1 MSQAIPVLLNKIPLV
16 GDMLAAGA
24 DIGRAHLV
32 LLRGKLIKPEGSG
45 GLAEQW
51 SEVHARSAATLPA
64 ARPFEPGGI
73 LLFPVWGPATA
84 PATKAIELILAHALH
99 IRGHSVALMA
109 CHRALPACVIDPLGN
124 HRGALSPE
132 IKRAF
137 THGAGACVH
146 CTAGFSALARHS
158 SVPFLPMSRHAD
170 VDDLAV
176 AEREVAALAPSAY
189 RAHHHDGVHVGE
201 HAFAAAI
208 RATGRGTLE
217 NTSLHNEIFRR
228 QLVAAIVCARV
239 AHRTMETLK
248 PGQIGLTH
256 GIYVDHGTIAEVA
269 RVRGIPVTVYVRPY
283 RQSTV
288 MLCRGETY
296 HRALVSE
303 PNSLWED
310 HPIGIEEK
318 NRLLD
323 YVFSRRRG
331 TQDSVNYHPNPIEG
345 QARIREL
352 LGLDPAKPIVTAYT
366 NVMWDAQ
373 LYHAS
378 SAFPDM
384 LAWLFATIDHFAARP
399 DRQLVIRVH
408 PAEVK
413 AVKKSLQPVVQ
424 EIAFRYGKLPDNIK
438 VVSPESDVS
447 SYDLAEMSSANVIY
461 GTKMGLEMA
470 LMRRPVIVAGES
482 FVRGK
487 GFTHDA
493 STPAE
498 YLRLLD
504 EAVTLPPMDD
514 ANYERALRYG
524 HHFYY
529 RRQIDL
535 PFFTEKNR
543 RVLLTMSDLS
553 DLLPGRNPN
562 LDAICSAFATGEEFL
577 APRVS

>member
-1 MSQAIPVLLNKIPLV
+1 MSHVLPVLLNKVPVV
-16 GDMLAAGA
+16 GSALAAGA

-32 LLRGKLIKPEGSG
+32 RLRGKLIRPEGPG
-45 GLAEQW
+45 GLAEEW
-51 SEVHARSAATLPA
+51 AAVHARSAGILPP
-64 ARPFEPGGI
+64 ARAFEPGGI
-73 LLFPVWGPATA
+73 LLFPVWGPVTA
-84 PATKAIELILAHALH
+84 PATKAIELILAHALRL
-99 IRGHSVALMA
+99 RGHSVALMA
-109 CHRALPACVIDPLGN
+109 CHRALPACVVDPLGN
-124 HRGALSPE
+124 HRGALSSE
-132 IKRAF
+132 IKAAF
-137 THGAGACVH
+137 SHGAGACVH

-158 SVPFLPMSRHAD
+158 SVPFLPLSRYSQD
-170 VDDLAV
+170 DDLPA
-176 AEREVAALAPSAY
+176 AEREVAALAPAGY
-189 RAHHHDGVHVGE
+189 RAHHHAGVHVGE
-201 HAFAAAI
+201 HAFASAI

-217 NTSLHNEIFRR
+217 DNALHNEIFRR

-288 MLCRGETY
+288 MLCRGDTY
-296 HRALVSE
+296 HRALVNE

-310 HPIGIEEK
+310 HPLGEEAK
-318 NRLLD
+318 ARLLS
-323 YVFSRRRG
+323 YIRSRRHG
-331 TQDSVNYHPNPIEG
+331 AQDSVTYHPNPIEG
-345 QARIREL
+345 KERIRTL
-352 LGLDPAKPIVTAYT
+352 LGLDPAKPTVTAYT

-384 LAWLFATIDHFAARP
+384 LAWLYATIDHFKARP

-413 AVKKSLQPVVQ
+413 ATKKSLQPVTQ
-424 EIAFRYGKLPDNIK
+424 EIARRYGNLPDNIK
-438 VVSPESDVS
+438 VVTPESDIS
-447 SYDLAEMSSANVIY
+447 SYDLAEMSAANVIY

-504 EAVTLPPMDD
+504 DVDGLPAMTELG
-514 ANYERALRYG
+514 YERALRYG
-524 HHFYY
+524 HHFYF

-535 PFFTEKNR
+535 PFFTEAKG
-543 RVLLTMSDLS
+543 RVILRLADYSALS
-553 DLLPGRNPN
+553 PGMDKN
-562 LDAICSAFATGEEFL
+562 LDAICNAFANGKEIL
-577 APRVS
+577 AP